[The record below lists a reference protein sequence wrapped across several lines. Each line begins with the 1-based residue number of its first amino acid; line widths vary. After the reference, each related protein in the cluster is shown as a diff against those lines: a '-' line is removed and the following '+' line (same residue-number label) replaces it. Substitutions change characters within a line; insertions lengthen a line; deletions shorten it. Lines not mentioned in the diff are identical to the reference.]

1 MDIYSL
7 RPIGHFLIS
16 PINHTLV
23 LIVCVW
29 LLTLFKPSWRVLNKI
44 SFVIG
49 ACWLFLCS
57 QTFFSHKLISPLDSF
72 APIVKASDSA
82 IQNNSSIFVL
92 ACFLEKQKDLP
103 IVSGWH
109 ECSLQRLVQAAIV
122 YKQNPVPIFISGGDF
137 LVESKPSYSE
147 SAEKL
152 LLGLGVKQSDILLV
166 AKGTNTMEE
175 MTAVYPLLPEGQV
188 AIISSSTH
196 MNRITK
202 FDQHLKQQLLN
213 NQPEKFSTLL
223 VPVDHIVTRELNLS
237 PNFPA
242 SYSIEIVERAL
253 YEYLAI
259 AVHEYSGK

>member
-1 MDIYSL
+1 M
-7 RPIGHFLIS
+7 
-16 PINHTLV
+16 
-23 LIVCVW
+23 
-29 LLTLFKPSWRVLNKI
+29 
-44 SFVIG
+44 
-49 ACWLFLCS
+49 
-57 QTFFSHKLISPLDSF
+57 
-72 APIVKASDSA
+72 
-82 IQNNSSIFVL
+82 
-92 ACFLEKQKDLP
+92 
-103 IVSGWH
+103 
-109 ECSLQRLVQAAIV
+109 
-122 YKQNPVPIFISGGDF
+122 
-137 LVESKPSYSE
+137 ESKPSYSE

-175 MTAVYPLLPEGQV
+175 MTAVYPSLPEGQV

-202 FDQHLKQQLLN
+202 FDQHLKEQLLN